1 MNAASQPVQRPP
13 QARLLA
19 VDDHGLL
26 AHVPRSAFVDSLRP
40 GDMDTPLHT
49 LAVLDA
55 DPMSL
60 QKPEAA
66 AHELLDHIARRLAVS
81 EMVLP

>member
-1 MNAASQPVQRPP
+1 MIAASQPVQRPP

-26 AHVPRSAFVDSLRP
+26 AHSPRSAFVDFLRP
-40 GDMDTPLHT
+40 GDMDTPLHA
-49 LAVLDA
+49 LAVPDA

-60 QKPEAA
+60 QKPETA
-66 AHELLDHIARRLAVS
+66 AHELLDQVAQLLAVT
-81 EMVLP
+81 EKVLP